1 MKRSKHN
8 LSCYKLASMDMG
20 KIIPIHVQ
28 EVLPGDT
35 IQHSTSAL
43 IRVAPMLAPVMH
55 PTKVHIHHFFV
66 PYRLIWDD
74 WEDFITKG
82 RDGLQAPAYP
92 VMEFGGGGVTVGS
105 LHDYFGLPTGINLTI
120 ANGMAPSALPVRAY
134 QTICNEY
141 YRDNQIIDPYVV
153 DTTSGTDTTTSVAI
167 QAPAWEKDPITVIRP
182 DPQLGP
188 DITIPL
194 ADDNP
199 PVKGIGKGNQNYGS
213 GGNFYETGETGA
225 TAAGDNQIITGGAAD
240 TNFYVQEDP
249 SNAGFPNIRTDLS
262 GAMGSINEL
271 REAFAMQ
278 RWEEAR
284 NTWGSRYTEYLR
296 YLGVKSSDARLQRPE
311 YLGGGKQTIQ
321 FSEVVATAETGT
333 SVDVGDLKGHGIASM
348 RSNRYRRFFEEHG
361 LVMTLMYVRPKS
373 MYVQGIS
380 RLWSKRSPEEYWQ
393 KELQFIGD
401 ETVLNNE
408 VYAGDSAPLDTFGF
422 RPRYED
428 YRHNLSSVGGEF
440 RSALNYWHMAR
451 IFAGDVAI
459 NEDFIKC
466 TPTTRIFA
474 STSTDPLYVMA
485 NHSIQ
490 ARRLIAQS
498 GTERRVL

>member
-20 KIIPIHVQ
+20 KLYPIHCQ

-35 IQHSTSAL
+35 IQQATSAL
-43 IRVAPMLAPVMH
+43 IRLAPMLAPVMH
-55 PTKVHIHHFFV
+55 PVKVHIHHFFV

-92 VMEFGGGGVTVGS
+92 TTEVSVAFQAGDLGTF
-105 LHDYFGLPTGINLTI
+105 LGLPNGLTLTA
-120 ANGMAPSALPVRAY
+120 ANSRGPVSALPFRAY
-134 QTICNEY
+134 WTIWNEY
-141 YRDNQIIDPYVV
+141 YRDNQIIAPAAV
-153 DTTSGTDTTTSVAI
+153 DTGSGADTTTDLYN
-167 QAPAWEKDPITVIRP
+167 QAYVAWEKDPMTVIRP

-188 DITIPL
+188 DITIPF
-194 ADDNP
+194 DTPSVSYVPNTENNNP
-199 PVKGIGKGNQNYGS
+199 MIARAAVNDAIVNGAP
-213 GGNFYETGETGA
+213 GGVDIAATGA
-225 TAAGDNQIITGGAAD
+225 LEYAPNDVDIFI
-240 TNFYVQEDP
+240 DP
-249 SNAGFPNIRTDLS
+249 NGRLKVNP
-262 GAMGSINEL
+262 GSINEL

-284 NTWGSRYTEYLR
+284 NRWGSRYTEYLR
-296 YLGVKSSDARLQRPE
+296 YLGVRSSDARLQRPE

-321 FSEVVATAETGT
+321 FSEVLATAETGT
-333 SVDVGDLKGHGIASM
+333 SVDVGDLKGHGIASL

-361 LVMTLMYVRPKS
+361 LIMTMMYIRPKT
-373 MYVQGIS
+373 MYVQGIP
-380 RLWSKRSPEEYWQ
+380 RLFTKTTPEEYWQ

-401 ETVLNNE
+401 ETVYNKE
-408 VYAGDSAPLDTFGF
+408 VYAGDTAPADVFGY

-428 YRHNLSSVGGEF
+428 YRHNISSVAGEM
-440 RSALNYWHMAR
+440 ATTLNYWHMAR

-466 TPTTRIFA
+466 NPTTRIFA
-474 STSTDPLYVMA
+474 STSTDPIYVMA

-498 GTERRVL
+498 GTESRVL

>member
-20 KIIPIHVQ
+20 TLYPIHCQ

-35 IQHSTSAL
+35 IQQATSAL
-43 IRVAPMLAPVMH
+43 LRVSPLLAPVMH

-82 RDGLQAPAYP
+82 RDGLQAPSYP
-92 VMEFGGGGVTVGS
+92 VIEFGGGGVTVGT
-105 LHDYFGLPTGINLTI
+105 LADFLGLPTGINLTI
-120 ANGMAPSALPVRAY
+120 ANGMAPSALPFRAY
-134 QTICNEY
+134 QTIANEY
-141 YRDNQIIDPYVV
+141 YRDNQIITPYVV
-153 DTTSGTDTTTSVAI
+153 DTTSGTDTTTAVGL
-167 QAPAWEKDPITVIRP
+167 QNVAWEKDPFTVIRP

-188 DITIPL
+188 DITIPMT
-194 ADDNP
+194 DDTVDVTYKANTVTTNP
-199 PVKGIGKGNQNYGS
+199 NKVRKATDDSLQGGGTLKSEAVSGDLLNDPGAPSDIYIDPNGRWEVDVGS
-213 GGNFYETGETGA
+213 N
-225 TAAGDNQIITGGAAD
+225 
-240 TNFYVQEDP
+240 
-249 SNAGFPNIRTDLS
+249 L
-262 GAMGSINEL
+262 GSINEL

-284 NTWGSRYTEYLR
+284 NRWGSRYTEYLR
-296 YLGVKSSDARLQRPE
+296 YLGVNSSDARLQRPE
-311 YLGGGKQTIQ
+311 YLGGGKTTLQ

-333 SVDVGDLKGHGIASM
+333 SVDVGDLKGHGIASL

-361 LVMTLMYVRPKS
+361 LIMTLMFVRPKP
-373 MYVQGIS
+373 MYVQGLP
-380 RLWSKRSPEEYWQ
+380 RLYQKRSPEEYWQ

-401 ETVLNNE
+401 QTVYNKE
-408 VYAGDSAPLDTFGF
+408 IYAGDTGPGDVFGYQ
-422 RPRYED
+422 PRYEE
-428 YRHNLSSVGGEF
+428 YRHNLSSVAGEF
-440 RSALNYWHMAR
+440 RSTLNYWHMAR

-466 TPTTRIFA
+466 NPTTRIYA

-485 NHSIQ
+485 SHSIQ
-490 ARRLIAQS
+490 ARRLIAAS
-498 GTERRVL
+498 GTESRVL

>member
-1 MKRSKHN
+1 
-8 LSCYKLASMDMG
+8 MDMG
-20 KIIPIHVQ
+20 KLYPIHVQ

-35 IQHSTSAL
+35 IQQATSAL
-43 IRVAPMLAPVMH
+43 VRVAPMLAPVMH
-55 PTKVHIHHFFV
+55 PTKVHIHHYFV
-66 PYRLIWDD
+66 PYRIIWDD

-82 RDGLQAPAYP
+82 RDGLQAPSYP
-92 VMEFGGGGVTVGS
+92 VVEYAGGGATVGQ
-105 LHDYFGLPTGINLTI
+105 LGDFLGLPTGINLTI
-120 ANGMAPSALPVRAY
+120 ANGMAPSALPMRAY
-134 QTICNEY
+134 QTIWNEY
-141 YRDNQIIDPYVV
+141 YRDNQLITPAVV
-153 DTTSGTDTTTSVAI
+153 DTTSGTDTTTNTDLQFV
-167 QAPAWEKDPITVIRP
+167 AWEKDPFTVIRP

-199 PVKGIGKGNQNYGS
+199 PVKGIGKGNQVYGS

-225 TAAGDNQIITGGAAD
+225 TAAGDNQVITGGAAD
-240 TNFYVQEDP
+240 TNFYIQEDP
-249 SNAGFPNIRTDLS
+249 SNAGFPNIRADLS
-262 GAMGSINEL
+262 AAMGSINEL

-311 YLGGGKQTIQ
+311 YLGGGKTTLQ
-321 FSEVVATAETGT
+321 FSEIVATAETGT
-333 SVDVGDLKGHGIASM
+333 SVDVGDLKGHGIGSV

-361 LVMTLMYVRPKS
+361 LIMTVMFVRPKT
-373 MYVQGIS
+373 MYVQGLP
-380 RLWSKRSPEEYWQ
+380 RLFQKRTPEEYWQ

-401 ETVLNNE
+401 QTVYNKE
-408 VYAGDSAPLDTFGF
+408 VYAGDTGPGDVFGYQ
-422 RPRYED
+422 PRYEE
-428 YRHNLSSVGGEF
+428 YRHNISSVAGEF
-440 RSALNYWHMAR
+440 RSTLNYWHMAR

-459 NEDFIKC
+459 NEDFVKC
-466 TPTTRIFA
+466 NPTTRIYA
-474 STSTDPLYVMA
+474 STATDPLYVMA

-490 ARRLIAQS
+490 ARRLIAAT